1 MSDNKEHFVT
11 LRYHSIIIW
20 VWLQF
25 YFTQNCENVP
35 REQCKHRE
43 SLSLPP
49 GMRAEWQES
58 VRPSSLPSVPILPS
72 TQLALEVWWGPWT
85 TRVGI
90 VYIHIWRCLW
100 CVGYCVMQVRLGN
113 TRICSQWL
121 LDCADTGFPLWL
133 SQGTSDLVNLRFFL
147 KNKTKPLFHY
157 Y

>member
-49 GMRAEWQES
+49 GTRAEWQES
-58 VRPSSLPSVPILPS
+58 VRPSSLPSVPILP
-72 TQLALEVWWGPWT
+72 LHPAGPWGLM
-85 TRVGI
+85 RPLDHKG
-90 VYIHIWRCLW
+90 WD
-100 CVGYCVMQVRLGN
+100 CVHTHLEMLVMCGLLRNAGKIGQHKDMQPVAPRLC
-113 TRICSQWL
+113 RYR
-121 LDCADTGFPLWL
+121 L
-133 SQGTSDLVNLRFFL
+133 SFVAVSGNLRFGQPQIFS
-147 KNKTKPLFHY
+147 
-157 Y
+157 